1 MNHSAMLQI
10 FDARSRASVANI
22 KALLNDLRSRGY
34 SNETI
39 LQAVGLSKRPV
50 RMTLC
55 PTGLSCPDDASIRVR
70 LNPVERTLYTFFIS
84 HPEGI
89 AANDLWSH
97 YDELLSIYRS
107 QSVEDPS
114 RLEDAVDAL
123 CEDSRAAFH
132 TNISR
137 IKRKI
142 VDALGPD
149 AGKDYIIYRHE
160 DGLYRID
167 SNLIS
172 RQQ

>member
-1 MNHSAMLQI
+1 MNHSAMQQI

-34 SNETI
+34 SNEAI
-39 LQAVGLSKRPV
+39 LQAVGLSKGPV
-50 RMTLC
+50 RMVLC
-55 PTGLSCPDDASIRVR
+55 PTGLSCPDDASICVR
-70 LNPVERTLYTFFIS
+70 LGPVERTLYTFFVS

-89 AANDLWSH
+89 DAKNLWSH

-114 RLEDAVDAL
+114 RLEEAVDAL

-142 VDALGPD
+142 VEAIGPD
-149 AGKDYIIYRHE
+149 AAKYYIIYRHG

-167 SNLIS
+167 MSNFK
-172 RQQ
+172 

>member
-1 MNHSAMLQI
+1 MMNHSAMLQI

-34 SNETI
+34 SNEAI
-39 LQAVGLSKRPV
+39 LQAVGLSKGPV
-50 RMTLC
+50 RMVLC
-55 PTGLSCPDDASIRVR
+55 PTGLSSPNDASIRVR
-70 LNPVERTLYTFFIS
+70 LNPIERTLYALFVS

-89 AANDLWSH
+89 DAKDLWSH

-123 CEDSRAAFH
+123 CEGSRAAFH

-142 VDALGPD
+142 VDTLGPE
-149 AGKDYIIYRHE
+149 AGKDYIIYRHK

-167 SNLIS
+167 MSNFK
-172 RQQ
+172 

>member
-1 MNHSAMLQI
+1 MQQI

-22 KALLNDLRSRGY
+22 KALLVDLRSRGY
-34 SNETI
+34 SNEAI

-50 RMTLC
+50 LMVLC
-55 PTGLSCPDDASIRVR
+55 PTGLSCPDDATIRVR
-70 LNPVERTLYTFFIS
+70 LNPVERTLYAFFIS

-89 AANDLWSH
+89 AANGLWSH
-97 YDELLSIYRS
+97 FDELLSIYRS

-123 CEDSRAAFH
+123 CGDSRAAFH

-142 VDALGPD
+142 VDAIGPD
-149 AGKDYIIYRHE
+149 AAKDYIIYRHG

-167 SNLIS
+167 NNL
-172 RQQ
+172 

>member
-1 MNHSAMLQI
+1 MMNHSAMQQI
-10 FDARSRASVANI
+10 MDARSRASVANI
-22 KALLNDLRSRGY
+22 KALINDLRSRGY
-34 SNETI
+34 SNEAI
-39 LQAVGLSKRPV
+39 LQAVGLSKGPV
-50 RMTLC
+50 RMVLC
-55 PTGLSCPDDASIRVR
+55 PTGLSSPDDASIRVR
-70 LNPVERTLYTFFIS
+70 LNPIERTLYALFVS

-89 AANDLWSH
+89 DTKDLWSH

-123 CEDSRAAFH
+123 CEDSKAAFH

-142 VDALGPD
+142 VDAIGPD
-149 AGKDYIIYRHE
+149 DAKDYIIYRHG

-167 SNLIS
+167 IINH
-172 RQQ
+172 

>member
-22 KALLNDLRSRGY
+22 KALLSDLRSRGY
-34 SNETI
+34 SNDAI
-39 LQAVGLSKRPV
+39 LQAGGLSKSQV
-50 RMTLC
+50 RMVLC
-55 PTGLSCPDDASIRVR
+55 PSGLSVPDDASISVR
-70 LNPVERTLYTFFIS
+70 LGPVERTLYAFFVS

-89 AANDLWSH
+89 DAKDLWSH

-142 VDALGPD
+142 VDSLSPD
-149 AGKDYIIYRHE
+149 SAMDYIIYRHK

-167 SNLIS
+167 NNF
-172 RQQ
+172 

>member
-1 MNHSAMLQI
+1 MQQI

-34 SNETI
+34 SNDAI
-39 LQAVGLSKRPV
+39 LQAVG
-50 RMTLC
+50 
-55 PTGLSCPDDASIRVR
+55 
-70 LNPVERTLYTFFIS
+70 
-84 HPEGI
+84 
-89 AANDLWSH
+89 
-97 YDELLSIYRS
+97 LSIYRS

-149 AGKDYIIYRHE
+149 AARDYIIYRHGN
-160 DGLYRID
+160 GLYKID
-167 SNLIS
+167 NNLIS

>member
-1 MNHSAMLQI
+1 MLQI

-142 VDALGPD
+142 ADALGPD

>member
-1 MNHSAMLQI
+1 MNHSAMQQI

-22 KALLNDLRSRGY
+22 KALLNDLRARGY
-34 SNETI
+34 SNEAI
-39 LQAVGLSKRPV
+39 LQAVGLTKGPV
-50 RMTLC
+50 RMVLC
-55 PTGLSCPDDASIRVR
+55 PTGLSCQDDESIRVR
-70 LNPVERTLYTFFIS
+70 LNPIERTLYALFVS

-89 AANDLWSH
+89 DAKDLWSQ
-97 YDELLSIYRS
+97 YDELLSIYGS

-142 VDALGPD
+142 VDALGPYS
-149 AGKDYIIYRHE
+149 AMDYIIYRHKN
-160 DGLYRID
+160 GLYRID
-167 SNLIS
+167 MSNFK
-172 RQQ
+172 

>member
-1 MNHSAMLQI
+1 MNHSAMQQI

-34 SNETI
+34 SNEAI

-50 RMTLC
+50 KMVLC
-55 PTGLSCPDDASIRVR
+55 PSGLSCPDDASISVR
-70 LNPVERTLYTFFIS
+70 LGPVERTLYAFFVS

-89 AANDLWSH
+89 DAKDLWSH

-142 VDALGPD
+142 VDALSPD
-149 AGKDYIIYRHE
+149 SAMDYIIYRHK

-167 SNLIS
+167 MSNFK
-172 RQQ
+172 